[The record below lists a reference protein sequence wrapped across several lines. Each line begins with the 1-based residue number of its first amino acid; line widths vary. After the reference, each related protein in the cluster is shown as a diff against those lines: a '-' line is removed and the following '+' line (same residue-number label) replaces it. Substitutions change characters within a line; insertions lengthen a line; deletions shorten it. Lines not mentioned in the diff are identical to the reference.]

1 MNVYIEGRVRNKKLV
16 HNYVDILLHILKID
30 RLNRDLEIKF
40 VTECDG
46 QALGYCWGDSDE
58 VTIQI
63 SRMHYNRKLSF
74 IEMMKS
80 LTHEMVHARQIFRK
94 QLTNNG
100 VHRTWNGQSADH
112 YSYEESP
119 WEKEAYELEEK
130 LFKEWFPFHA
140 SFQN

>member
-16 HNYVDILLHILKID
+16 YTYVGMLLHLLKID
-30 RLNRDLEIKF
+30 RLERDLEIQF
-40 VTECDG
+40 VTQCDG
-46 QALGYCWGDSDE
+46 QVLGFCWGDADE

-74 IEMMKS
+74 IEMMKC

-94 QLTNNG
+94 QLINNG

>member
-16 HNYVDILLHILKID
+16 YTYVGMLLHLLKID
-30 RLNRDLEIKF
+30 RLERDLEIQF
-40 VTECDG
+40 VTQCDG
-46 QALGYCWGDSDE
+46 QVLGFCWGDADE

-94 QLTNNG
+94 QLINNG